1 MNRVPNMFLRVSR
14 GFATNTNPK
23 VFMDIKIGT
32 KPAGRVVFEVRR
44 GRSPPFV
51 EILTNRNHTRCL
63 RSSSATSCPK
73 RLKIFVNCAKVLF
86 F

>member
-44 GRSPPFV
+44 APIAAV
-51 EILTNRNHTRCL
+51 C
-63 RSSSATSCPK
+63 
-73 RLKIFVNCAKVLF
+73 
-86 F
+86 